1 MAQLPDETTL
11 KHWGWGISVLPA
23 LLWILSWF
31 ALKFVLPAF
40 PSLVTTFGA
49 SHHELQLSIVAFLLC
64 YALTQPFWGSLSER
78 YGRRPILL
86 IALTICALG
95 SLVVVVS
102 QSMEV
107 YMLGRCLEGVGA
119 GAISPVCRAVFVDS
133 YERGVLAKKV
143 AVISSI
149 VALMPAVAPLLAGYM
164 VVQLGWR
171 SLFVFFGMVTVV
183 LMILTAWR
191 LPETSRQDERP
202 GIKVLLEQYAM
213 VFKHR
218 TFWQATGVYALL
230 TGGLIAYYAATPFWY
245 VFHFKISE
253 SIFSYFSLLSALCY
267 VAGTFGAKHF
277 IKIHSI
283 GWVQRRGLLLLL
295 GYAVAIWALSVMPS
309 SIALLVL
316 MASGFGF
323 LAGWMMPSASA
334 TAMTSLPSA
343 AGAASAMLTLT
354 IFGLSSGL
362 SWVTMKIDVSNLFAP
377 VTYFSALALLAGL
390 LNWKMRPDS
399 IT

>member
-1 MAQLPDETTL
+1 MAQLPDDNTL
-11 KHWGWGISVLPA
+11 KQWGWGISVLPA

-40 PSLVTTFGA
+40 PSLVSTFGA
-49 SHHELQLSIVAFLLC
+49 SHHQLQLSIVAFLLC
-64 YALTQPFWGSLSER
+64 YALTQPFWGSSSER
-78 YGRRPILL
+78 FGRRPVLL
-86 IALTICALG
+86 LALAICALG
-95 SLVVVVS
+95 SAVVIVS
-102 QSMEV
+102 QSMEI
-107 YMLGRCLEGVGA
+107 YMLGRCLEGLGA
-119 GAISPVCRAVFVDS
+119 GAISPVCRALFVDS
-133 YERGVLAKKV
+133 YERTVLAKKV

-171 SLFVFFGMVTVV
+171 SLFVCFGTLTLV
-183 LMILTAWR
+183 LMLLTAWR

-202 GIKVLLEQYAM
+202 GIKELLGQYAM

-218 TFWQATGVYALL
+218 TFWQATGVYAVL

-253 SIFSYFSLLSALCY
+253 SVFSYFSLLSALCY

-277 IKIHSI
+277 IKARSI
-283 GWVQRRGLLLLL
+283 GWVQKRGLLFLL
-295 GYAVAIWALSVMPS
+295 GYAVVIWGLSLMPS
-309 SIALLVL
+309 SIAVLVL

-334 TAMTSLPSA
+334 IAMTSLPSA
-343 AGAASAMLTLT
+343 AGAASAMLTLS

-362 SWVTMKIDVSNLFAP
+362 SWITMKIDVSVLFAP
-377 VTYFSALALLAGL
+377 ITYFSGLAVLASL
-390 LNWKMRPDS
+390 LNWKVKID
-399 IT
+399 